1 MLYMKAAI
9 FSNHVL
15 IFLFLDP
22 GKAPGFCL
30 YFVLLWV
37 LVLKWKHRVFAKD
50 SGREEPLISE
60 TVQME
65 RGLTSKL
72 STQESVVSSSNRIFK
87 MCLHPII
94 ELNLEAAS
102 SGIFFIYV
110 NLLFL
115 SLTLCVTLIQSL
127 NLRGYQS
134 FHHMKKFKKNL
145 LFSILIFFKFS
156 CYDFGSK
163 YHADTL
169 IYSSKL
175 SGFFLGVCGKFI
187 KFKQEE
193 NLAII
198 PPHIILPK
206 ILLATASH
214 LRNKTG
220 RI

>member
-22 GKAPGFCL
+22 GKAPDFCL

-50 SGREEPLISE
+50 SGREEPFISE

-65 RGLTSKL
+65 KGLTSKL

-87 MCLHPII
+87 MSLHPII

-102 SGIFFIYV
+102 NVILFIYV
-110 NLLFL
+110 NLSFI
-115 SLTLCVTLIQSL
+115 SVSDSLCVTLIQSL

-134 FHHMKKFKKNL
+134 FHHMKKKKKPTV
-145 LFSILIFFKFS
+145 F
-156 CYDFGSK
+156 
-163 YHADTL
+163 
-169 IYSSKL
+169 YSD
-175 SGFFLGVCGKFI
+175 FFLSSPAMI
-187 KFKQEE
+187 
-193 NLAII
+193 LAANIMLT
-198 PPHIILPK
+198 P
-206 ILLATASH
+206 
-214 LRNKTG
+214 
-220 RI
+220 